1 MFDFQLLIRSFGF
14 FQQQSGASAPH
25 FSHLKSCFMS
35 EWFQSKVKFLR
46 QMDNG
51 LIKEIKEVYLVD
63 SMSFTECEAR
73 VFEQV
78 GEGMREITMMAI
90 AKSPIKEVVFYG
102 DTDLW
107 WKVCVKYELQDEESD
122 KVKKITTYLLVNAN
136 DLKESYERTEE
147 HLREMIVPFRITK
160 SEESPIVDVFEYKK
174 EARPRHVVDKATDL
188 RNEAITKADQ
198 LIESKIGA
206 VDPTNG
212 QAVAFEVFDAKE
224 WHDNLSEPQKA
235 TITHNFST
243 MYLGGDASEFVSYL
257 SGFDLETEQVTAVI
271 EWLEGGDDSEE
282 DEQDCAM
289 DAVAVDIEA
298 TNLIGALSPSERKT
312 LMIVHGCAES
322 ESVFAERNGWT
333 PQQLRKVI
341 DHLDNMDAFDADEE
355 DGGTDLESRLDRA
368 FAAQTEID

>member
-1 MFDFQLLIRSFGF
+1 
-14 FQQQSGASAPH
+14 
-25 FSHLKSCFMS
+25 
-35 EWFQSKVKFLR
+35 
-46 QMDNG
+46 MDNG
-51 LIKEIKEVYLVD
+51 LIKSITEQYLVN

-73 VFEQV
+73 VLSEQ
-78 GEGMREITMMAI
+78 GEGVREVTCQAI
-90 AKSPIKEVVFYG
+90 ARSNIKEVAFYG

-107 WKVCVKYELQDEESD
+107 FKVKVCYNLMDEDTE
-122 KVKKITTYLLVNAN
+122 KEKKISTYILVNAN
-136 DLKESYERTEE
+136 DAREAYDRCAEHLKEM
-147 HLREMIVPFRITK
+147 LVPFQIPK
-160 SEESPIVDVFEYKK
+160 VEETNFVDVYDYQQSL
-174 EARPRHVVDKATDL
+174 RPRASDTVATDL
-188 RNEAITKADQ
+188 RNEATTKADKI
-198 LIESKIGA
+198 IESKIGA
-206 VDPTNG
+206 ADPTNG

-271 EWLEGGDDSEE
+271 EWLEGGDDSDE

-355 DGGTDLESRLDRA
+355 DGGTDLEARMDAA
-368 FAAQTEID
+368 FARQIEID

>member
-1 MFDFQLLIRSFGF
+1 
-14 FQQQSGASAPH
+14 
-25 FSHLKSCFMS
+25 
-35 EWFQSKVKFLR
+35 
-46 QMDNG
+46 MDNG

-188 RNEAITKADQ
+188 KSEATAKADKI
-198 LIESKIGA
+198 IESKIGA
-206 VDPTNG
+206 ADPTNG
-212 QAVAFEVFDAKE
+212 QA
-224 WHDNLSEPQKA
+224 HG
-235 TITHNFST
+235 FS
-243 MYLGGDASEFVSYL
+243 MVDEAEKLYMGLPESQRGAIAEKFLNCGPSHLF
-257 SGFDLETEQVTAVI
+257 I
-271 EWLEGGDDSEE
+271 EWLTSFIGCSLDTATSISELLANDEDDA
-282 DEQDCAM
+282 EQDGEEEECVM